1 MSSVEDSKRA
11 SGIKILHG
19 FDINKGQTT
28 ELILDFD
35 ASRSIVK
42 AGSSGKWLLKPTIK
56 VLDTEEYSV
65 ISGMEL

>member
-1 MSSVEDSKRA
+1 
-11 SGIKILHG
+11 
-19 FDINKGQTT
+19 
-28 ELILDFD
+28 LDFD

-65 ISGMEL
+65 ISGMELQIKRGVYGNRF